1 MIADTVCV
9 VFGVYAL
16 AAGAGMVIEPGRAST
31 LLSGFETKPGLT
43 YVTGAFMFF
52 LSAGLL
58 SLVCD
63 FTTVT
68 HGITT
73 LLAAGMVIEG
83 LLFLAWPKP
92 LLALGRWMMP
102 EDDHVRGF
110 GIVTMA
116 FGLVIAVLGAI

>member
-31 LLSGFETKPGLT
+31 LLSGFETNPGLT

-110 GIVTMA
+110 GLVTMA

>member
-31 LLSGFETKPGLT
+31 LLSGFETNPGLT

-92 LLALGRWMMP
+92 LLALGR
-102 EDDHVRGF
+102 
-110 GIVTMA
+110 
-116 FGLVIAVLGAI
+116 

>member
-31 LLSGFETKPGLT
+31 LLSGFETNPGLT

-73 LLAAGMVIEG
+73 LLAASMVIEG